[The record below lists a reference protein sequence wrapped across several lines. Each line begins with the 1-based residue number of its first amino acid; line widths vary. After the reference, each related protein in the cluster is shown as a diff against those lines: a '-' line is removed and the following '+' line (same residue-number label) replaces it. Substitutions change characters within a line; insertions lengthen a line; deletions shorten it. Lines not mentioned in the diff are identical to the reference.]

1 MGWLRKI
8 GRKIG
13 KGIKKLGKAIG
24 KGFKKVFKA
33 FGDLGPIGHLG
44 LAIIFPAFTGFWGT
58 LGKGISAISKLS
70 PAVGK
75 VFQTVYNIGSK
86 VKGVY
91 NSVTGALTN
100 TLKKIPGVGQA
111 MEGLDKFIDRA
122 RQMIGIDAGNVPLAD
137 KEDVAEYWNSLS
149 DKELEQLQ
157 LSRTDLFVDGKLTK
171 FGEDAGRGKLFVE
184 QMSERGFGTVEEI
197 EKGYNFS
204 YSKPVGEG
212 VADFSM
218 ADYDLAAAKKQRIL
232 DYASFSENNLNNL
245 PSSYKYSFEQKTD
258 SMGRKGEWEWIKK
271 PVMTPEGPSGITAPS
286 FGKKTSIETGISS
299 ASSDV
304 EVLKT
309 QQDVDSF
316 FLDEKPVPSTTS
328 DSPSLNK
335 ATKEI
340 LDGTSKTPTSFGDQL
355 KKSAIDTG
363 VQTVEDLITGRNYRD
378 YQDYLRRGTIGQTP
392 EMVAASANYVQ
403 DLRPQFQQAGF
414 QATNSNDFMNQF
426 INGTSFGP
434 ETYNSIM
441 AQQPIG
447 TNVYA

>member
-75 VFQTVYNIGSK
+75 VFQAVYNVGSK

-122 RQMIGIDAGNVPLAD
+122 RQMIGLDAGNVPLAD

-157 LSRTDLFVDGKLTK
+157 LSRTDLFVDGELTK
-171 FGEDAGRGKLFVE
+171 FGENAGRGKLFVE
-184 QMSERGFGTVEEI
+184 QMSERGFGTIEEI

-204 YSKPVGEG
+204 SDAFPTLENRLR
-212 VADFSM
+212 M
-218 ADYDLAAAKKQRIL
+218 E
-232 DYASFSENNLNNL
+232 DYAAFSENNLNNL
-245 PSSYKYSFEQKTD
+245 PSSYRYSFEQKTD

-271 PVMTPEGPSGITAPS
+271 PVMTPEGP
-286 FGKKTSIETGISS
+286 TGVK
-299 ASSDV
+299 V
-304 EVLKT
+304 E
-309 QQDVDSF
+309 DF
-316 FLDEKPVPSTTS
+316 KPVAEVIDTSTVSDKSPLNKVTREIIEGTS
-328 DSPSLNK
+328 TATPSL
-335 ATKEI
+335 
-340 LDGTSKTPTSFGDQL
+340 GDKV
-355 KKSAIDTG
+355 KKSVIDTG
-363 VQTVEDLITGRNYRD
+363 VQTVEDLITGRDYRD
-378 YQDYLRRGTIGQTP
+378 YQDYLRGGTIGQTP

-414 QATNSNDFMNQF
+414 QAVNSNDFVNQF
-426 INGTSFGP
+426 INGASFGP

>member
-204 YSKPVGEG
+204 SDAFPSLQNKVRME
-212 VADFSM
+212 
-218 ADYDLAAAKKQRIL
+218 
-232 DYASFSENNLNNL
+232 DYAAFSENNLNNL
-245 PSSYKYSFEQKTD
+245 PSSYKYNFEQKID
-258 SMGRKGEWEWIKK
+258 SMGRKGEWEWVKK
-271 PVMTPEGPSGITAPS
+271 PVMTPEGP
-286 FGKKTSIETGISS
+286 TG
-299 ASSDV
+299 V
-304 EVLKT
+304 KV
-309 QQDVDSF
+309 QDF
-316 FLDEKPVPSTTS
+316 KPVSEIIDTSTVS
-328 DSPSLNK
+328 DKPSLNK

-340 LDGTSKTPTSFGDQL
+340 LDGTSKTPTSFGDKL
-355 KKSAIDTG
+355 KESAIDTG

-414 QATNSNDFMNQF
+414 QATNSNDFVNQF

>member
-13 KGIKKLGKAIG
+13 RGIKKLGKAIG

-33 FGDLGPIGHLG
+33 FGDLGPLGHLG

-58 LGKGISAISKLS
+58 LGKGIQGISQLS

-75 VFQTVYNIGSK
+75 VFQAVYNIGSK

-100 TLKKIPGVGQA
+100 TIKKIPGVGQA

-157 LSRTDLFVDGKLTK
+157 LSKTDLFVDGKLTE
-171 FGEDAGRGKLFVE
+171 FGENVGRGKLFVE
-184 QMSERGFGTVEEI
+184 QMSERGFGTVAEI

-204 YSKPVGEG
+204 SDAYPTLQNKVRME
-212 VADFSM
+212 
-218 ADYDLAAAKKQRIL
+218 
-232 DYASFSENNLNNL
+232 DYAAFSENNLNNI
-245 PSSYKYSFEQKTD
+245 PSSYKYNFEQSVD
-258 SMGRKGEWEWIKK
+258 SMGRKGEWEWVKK
-271 PVMTPEGPSGITAPS
+271 PVITPEGP
-286 FGKKTSIETGISS
+286 TGVK
-299 ASSDV
+299 V
-304 EVLKT
+304 E
-309 QQDVDSF
+309 DF
-316 FLDEKPVPSTTS
+316 KPVAEVIDTSTVS
-328 DSPSLNK
+328 DKASLNK

-340 LDGTSKTPTSFGDQL
+340 LEGTSTSTPSFGDRL
-355 KKSAIDTG
+355 KKSAMDTG
-363 VQTVEDLITGRNYRD
+363 VQTIEDLMTGRERRD
-378 YQDYLRRGTIGQTP
+378 YDKYLRRGTIGETP
-392 EMVAASANYVQ
+392 ETVAASANYVQ

-414 QATNSNDFMNQF
+414 TTVNANDFINQF
-426 INGTSFGP
+426 ISGASFGP
-434 ETYNSIM
+434 ETYNNIM

>member
-13 KGIKKLGKAIG
+13 RGIKKLGKAIG

-122 RQMIGIDAGNVPLAD
+122 RQMIGLDAGNVPLAD

-157 LSRTDLFVDGKLTK
+157 LSRTDLFVDGELTK
-171 FGEDAGRGKLFVE
+171 FGENAGRGKLFVE

-204 YSKPVGEG
+204 SFVGSKED
-212 VADFSM
+212 AS
-218 ADYDLAAAKKQRIL
+218 IL
-232 DYASFSENNLNNL
+232 QNRLRMEDYAAFSENNLNNL
-245 PSSYKYSFEQKTD
+245 PSSYGYSFEQKTD
-258 SMGRKGEWEWIKK
+258 SMGRKGEWEWVKK
-271 PVMTPEGPSGITAPS
+271 PVMTPEGPTGVKVEDFKSVWEMP
-286 FGKKTSIETGISS
+286 KTSKETTDTGI
-299 ASSDV
+299 
-304 EVLKT
+304 
-309 QQDVDSF
+309 
-316 FLDEKPVPSTTS
+316 
-328 DSPSLNK
+328 NK

-340 LDGTSKTPTSFGDQL
+340 LDGTSKTPTSFGDKL
-355 KKSAIDTG
+355 KESAIDTG

-403 DLRPQFQQAGF
+403 DLSPQFQQAGF
-414 QATNSNDFMNQF
+414 QVTNSNDFMNQF
-426 INGTSFGP
+426 INGTNFGP

>member
-204 YSKPVGEG
+204 SDAFPSLQNKVRME
-212 VADFSM
+212 
-218 ADYDLAAAKKQRIL
+218 
-232 DYASFSENNLNNL
+232 DYAAFSENNLNNL
-245 PSSYKYSFEQKTD
+245 PSSYKYNFEQKTD
-258 SMGRKGEWEWIKK
+258 SMGRKGEWEWVKK
-271 PVMTPEGPSGITAPS
+271 PVMTPEGP
-286 FGKKTSIETGISS
+286 TG
-299 ASSDV
+299 V
-304 EVLKT
+304 KV
-309 QQDVDSF
+309 QDF
-316 FLDEKPVPSTTS
+316 KPVSEIIDTSTTS

-340 LDGTSKTPTSFGDQL
+340 LDGTSKTPTSFGDKL
-355 KKSAIDTG
+355 KESAIDTG

>member
-204 YSKPVGEG
+204 SDAFPSLQNKVRME
-212 VADFSM
+212 
-218 ADYDLAAAKKQRIL
+218 
-232 DYASFSENNLNNL
+232 DYAAFSENNLNNL
-245 PSSYKYSFEQKTD
+245 PSSYKYNFEQKID
-258 SMGRKGEWEWIKK
+258 SMGRKGEWEWVKK
-271 PVMTPEGPSGITAPS
+271 PVMTPEGP
-286 FGKKTSIETGISS
+286 TG
-299 ASSDV
+299 V
-304 EVLKT
+304 KV
-309 QQDVDSF
+309 QDF
-316 FLDEKPVPSTTS
+316 KPVSEIIDTSTVS
-328 DSPSLNK
+328 DKPSLNK

-340 LDGTSKTPTSFGDQL
+340 LDGTSKTPTSFGDKL
-355 KKSAIDTG
+355 KESAIDTG

>member
-75 VFQTVYNIGSK
+75 VFPTVYNIGSK

-122 RQMIGIDAGNVPLAD
+122 RQMIGLDAGNVPLAD

-157 LSRTDLFVDGKLTK
+157 LSRTDLFVDGELTK
-171 FGEDAGRGKLFVE
+171 FGENAGRGKLFVE

-204 YSKPVGEG
+204 SDAFPSLQNKVRME
-212 VADFSM
+212 
-218 ADYDLAAAKKQRIL
+218 
-232 DYASFSENNLNNL
+232 DYAAFSENNLNNL
-245 PSSYKYSFEQKTD
+245 PSSYRYSFEQKTD

-271 PVMTPEGPSGITAPS
+271 PVMTPEGP
-286 FGKKTSIETGISS
+286 TGVK
-299 ASSDV
+299 V
-304 EVLKT
+304 E
-309 QQDVDSF
+309 DF
-316 FLDEKPVPSTTS
+316 KPVSEVIDTSTVS
-328 DSPSLNK
+328 DKSPLNK
-335 ATKEI
+335 ATREI
-340 LDGTSKTPTSFGDQL
+340 IEGTSTATPSLGDKV
-355 KKSAIDTG
+355 KKSVIDTG
-363 VQTVEDLITGRNYRD
+363 VQTVEDLITGRD
-378 YQDYLRRGTIGQTP
+378 YQDYLRGGTIGQTP

-414 QATNSNDFMNQF
+414 QAVNSNDFVNQF
-426 INGTSFGP
+426 INGASFGP